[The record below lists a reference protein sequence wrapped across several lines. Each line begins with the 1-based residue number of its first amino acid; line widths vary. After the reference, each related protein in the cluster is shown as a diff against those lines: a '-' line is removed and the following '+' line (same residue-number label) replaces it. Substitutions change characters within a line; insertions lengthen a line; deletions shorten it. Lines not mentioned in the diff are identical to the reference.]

1 MRGAATSSSQAT
13 SVNAAT
19 MAVTATGKAV
29 NRLLNIILCPG
40 SSLNMSSEYAAA
52 VGLPIGQRDKRL

>member
-1 MRGAATSSSQAT
+1 
-13 SVNAAT
+13 
-19 MAVTATGKAV
+19 
-29 NRLLNIILCPG
+29 LNIILCPG